1 VQTTAY
7 QDVSPRTGNERLSSV
22 NRLLLDALA
31 AELAHERLELEPPSG
46 WSDETWADLLASA
59 DWQRVTPALSGLPS
73 DHPAVPDWA
82 IDQIRAAET
91 AFVAR
96 RLMVDAARA
105 RALRLLDDAGIPV
118 MLLKGSALVECVYPP
133 SLWRDMSDVD
143 VLVEADRLAEAR
155 AALVACGY
163 RPLGPDP
170 SAPERDLPHHD
181 AKLLDAEGIV
191 PVELH
196 RHVLDGAEAR
206 KWPIAET
213 WSRARRSR
221 EGQHV
226 LPSAADLLMHVCLH
240 FIADRHVRSE
250 GALAQVR
257 DVAWIAQRDDVDW
270 DLLETVTRRYGVLD
284 RVMASLATARHL
296 ALLEHYPRL
305 GSTEPRSADVACF
318 VASRVLVNE
327 ARAPVGSWPRRLSS
341 VRRALWWG
349 RVHLGD
355 LPAGE
360 LSDHPELRKD
370 VVTSRTTGVTRMV
383 RHLLVNAPELA
394 VDVRAG
400 RWLSS
405 LD

>member
-1 VQTTAY
+1 MQDTAY
-7 QDVSPRTGNERLSSV
+7 
-22 NRLLLDALA
+22 RLLLGALA
-31 AELAHERLELEPPSG
+31 AELADGRSELEPPAG
-46 WSDETWADLLASA
+46 WSDDAWAALLVAA
-59 DWQRVTPALSGLPS
+59 DWQRVTPVLCGLPS
-73 DHPAVPDWA
+73 DDAIVPDWV
-82 IDQIRAAET
+82 IDEIRAVDT
-91 AFVAR
+91 VFVAR
-96 RLMVDAARA
+96 RLMIDAARA
-105 RALRLLDDAGIPV
+105 RALQWLVDAGIPV
-118 MLLKGSALVECVYPP
+118 MLLKGSALVECVYTPA
-133 SLWRDMSDVD
+133 LWRDMSDVD
-143 VLVEADRLAEAR
+143 VLVPADRLGEAR
-155 AALVACGY
+155 AALVARGY

-170 SAPERDLPHHD
+170 RAPGSGLPHHD

-196 RHVLDGAEAR
+196 RHVLDGGEAT

-213 WSRARRSR
+213 WSRARPAR
-221 EGQHV
+221 EGHHV

-257 DVAWIAQRDDVDW
+257 DIAWIAQRDDVDW
-270 DLLETVTRRYGVLD
+270 ALLETIARRYGVLD
-284 RVMASLATARHL
+284 RVRASLATARHL
-296 ALLEHYPRL
+296 GLLERCPLL
-305 GSTEPRSADVACF
+305 GATEPRPADVGCF

-327 ARAPVGSWPRRLSS
+327 ARAPVGSWPRNLSS
-341 VRRALWWG
+341 LRSALWWG

-360 LSDHPELRKD
+360 LSDHPELRKH
-370 VVTSRTTGVTRMV
+370 VVTSRRTGVTRMV
-383 RHLLVNAPELA
+383 RHLLANAPELA

>member
-1 VQTTAY
+1 MRSAAPFIERVQDTAY
-7 QDVSPRTGNERLSSV
+7 
-22 NRLLLDALA
+22 RLLLGALA
-31 AELAHERLELEPPSG
+31 AELADRGSELEPPAG
-46 WSDETWADLLASA
+46 WSDDAWAALLATA
-59 DWQRVTPALSGLPS
+59 DWQRVTPVLGRLPS
-73 DHPAVPDWA
+73 DNAAVPDWV
-82 IDQIRAAET
+82 IDEIRAVDA

-96 RLMVDAARA
+96 RLMIDAARA
-105 RALRLLDDAGIPV
+105 RALQLLADAGIPV
-118 MLLKGSALVECVYPP
+118 MLLKGAALVECVYPA

-155 AALVACGY
+155 TALVACGY

-170 SAPERDLPHHD
+170 TATEHDLPHHD

-196 RHVLDGAEAR
+196 RHVLDGAQAK

-213 WSRARRSR
+213 WSRARPARDGR
-221 EGQHV
+221 HV
-226 LPSAADLLMHVCLH
+226 LPSSADLLMHVCLH

-257 DVAWIAQRDDVDW
+257 DIAWIAQRDDVDW
-270 DLLETVTRRYGVLD
+270 ELLETVARRYGVLD
-284 RVMASLATARHL
+284 RVRASLATARHL
-296 ALLEHYPRL
+296 GLMERCPLLAT
-305 GSTEPRSADVACF
+305 TEPRPADVGCF

-327 ARAPVGSWPRRLSS
+327 ARAPVGSWPRKLSS
-341 VRRALWWG
+341 FRRALWWG

-360 LSDHPELRKD
+360 LSDHPELRKQ
-370 VVTSRTTGVTRMV
+370 VVANRRTGVTRMV
-383 RHLLVNAPELA
+383 RHLVANAPELA

-400 RWLSS
+400 RWLSR